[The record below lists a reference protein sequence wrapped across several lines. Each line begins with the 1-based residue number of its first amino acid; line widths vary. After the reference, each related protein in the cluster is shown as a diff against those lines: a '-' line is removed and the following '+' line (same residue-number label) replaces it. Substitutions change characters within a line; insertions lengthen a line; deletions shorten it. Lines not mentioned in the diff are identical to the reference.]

1 MELHWKLLSSFP
13 VPQSFSHG
21 PCSYKS
27 KWQKPYLAKIW
38 CPQKEWVQFN
48 IEVLNYL
55 KLVICMVSNWSH
67 YVGFE
72 IVKHPM
78 RMPLGVYCGN
88 LGLLQDTACGRW
100 SMLSKIFGIA
110 IMCDPR
116 CGSRVWVKQIIL
128 NGWGKKLQDWKEG
141 KNCNKYLSIWGVLF
155 YPCHIQNVTQNSAQA
170 SSWQAPL
177 AKSNSPSTY
186 SQNNHFIVLFTA
198 AIIHLFA

>member
-1 MELHWKLLSSFP
+1 MLALKLLNIP
-13 VPQSFSHG
+13 
-21 PCSYKS
+21 
-27 KWQKPYLAKIW
+27 WE
-38 CPQKEWVQFN
+38 CPLE
-48 IEVLNYL
+48 
-55 KLVICMVSNWSH
+55 S
-67 YVGFE
+67 
-72 IVKHPM
+72 IVVT
-78 RMPLGVYCGN
+78 LGYFRTQRVEG
-88 LGLLQDTACGRW
+88 GLC
-100 SMLSKIFGIA
+100 SKIFGIA